1 MNKIKDIKGLPINFG
16 KNVKDLP
23 KTVEELA
30 KELNVSEN
38 TVRETAKKLG
48 ILMSSSTCTVQKSIH
63 ITSHG
68 QDTGKT
74 RTISQVA
81 FTKAEADMISAT
93 LSVHHNLKDNS
104 VVMNNT
110 IEQIKESQV
119 TDYLN
124 DLCSDNPYIMIA
136 ITQQKQLKDQQRQIE
151 EVRNIATAAL
161 NRPQVISN
169 FPTSQYK
176 ENENTAIKYVYKRIG
191 RYISTSELPEKKMFS
206 KMWTDEN
213 GQHLS
218 NFMAYSLDDL
228 NKI

>member
-16 KNVKDLP
+16 KSNDVEDLP

-30 KELNVSEN
+30 KELNVTEMTIRN
-38 TVRETAKKLG
+38 TAKKLG
-48 ILMSSSTCTVQKSIH
+48 IYDSKSTFSDIKMPNGGVRTVKKLS
-63 ITSHG
+63 
-68 QDTGKT
+68 
-74 RTISQVA
+74 
-81 FTKAEADMISAT
+81 FTKADSDMISAT

-228 NKI
+228 NKICTI

>member
-16 KNVKDLP
+16 KSNDVEDLP

-30 KELNVSEN
+30 KELNVTEMTIRN
-38 TVRETAKKLG
+38 TAKKLG
-48 ILMSSSTCTVQKSIH
+48 IYDSKSTFSDIKMPNGGVRTVKKLS
-63 ITSHG
+63 
-68 QDTGKT
+68 
-74 RTISQVA
+74 
-81 FTKAEADMISAT
+81 FTKADSDMISAT

-151 EVRNIATAAL
+151 EVRNIAMAAL

-213 GQHLS
+213 GQYLS

-228 NKI
+228 NKICTN